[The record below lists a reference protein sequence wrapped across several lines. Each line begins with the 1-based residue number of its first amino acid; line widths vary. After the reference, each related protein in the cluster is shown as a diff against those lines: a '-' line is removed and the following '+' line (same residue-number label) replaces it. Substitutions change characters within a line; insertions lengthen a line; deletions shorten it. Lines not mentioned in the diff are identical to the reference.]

1 MSTVEKKYSNSF
13 MPKDWVEISGGWDG
27 EIALLEFTPGIQ
39 EIKGYGSRVG
49 IFMNVTWLNPEV
61 KAVKPNAMPFFSL
74 AGGEN
79 MKHFSFDVNQK
90 TLIMDDQAIIS
101 PQCNFSAKL
110 WPILEREVTRLGKSD
125 LLSAVFGSKVANLNL
140 LKVRATMETQTRVD
154 ADGKKKTYKDEKGVE
169 KDSFELAIKEIH
181 EFLMPSNMPGVPMAA
196 PAMQPM
202 PNVPP
207 IQPIPQAPQA
217 PVNPGAPKEK
227 VLLANFLKSQG
238 KVSPMPEAD
247 CRNTI
252 MNGFSILISQGA
264 DLNSVSQ
271 ALQGQRPD
279 ILVVANGMVTF

>member
-1 MSTVEKKYSNSF
+1 MSTIEKKYSNSF

-27 EIALLEFTPGIQ
+27 EIALLEFTPGVQ

-79 MKHFSFDVNQK
+79 MKHFSFDSNQK
-90 TLIMDDQAIIS
+90 TLVMDDHAIVA
-101 PQCNFSAKL
+101 PNCNFSAKL
-110 WPILEREVTRLGKSD
+110 WPTLEREATRLGKSD
-125 LLSAVFGSKVANLNL
+125 LLSAVFGSKVANLGL
-140 LKVRATMETQTRVD
+140 LKVRATMETQTRID

-202 PNVPP
+202 P
-207 IQPIPQAPQA
+207 QAPQA
-217 PVNPGAPKEK
+217 PINPGAPKEK
-227 VLLANFLKSQG
+227 TLLANFLKSQG
-238 KVSPMPEAD
+238 KVSPLAELEGKML
-247 CRNTI
+247 
-252 MNGFSILISQGA
+252 ILSNLATLLSQGA
-264 DLNSVSQ
+264 DVNIITSALN
-271 ALQGQRPD
+271 GQRPD
-279 ILVVANGMVTF
+279 VCVIANGVITF

>member
-61 KAVKPNAMPFFSL
+61 KAVKPNAMPFYSL

-79 MKHFSFDVNQK
+79 MKHFTFDQNQK
-90 TLIMDDQAIIS
+90 TLTMDDQAVVA
-101 PQCNFSAKL
+101 PNCNFSAKL
-110 WPILEREVTRLGKSD
+110 WPILEREATRLGKSD
-125 LLSAVFGSKVANLNL
+125 LLSAVFGAKVANLGL

-169 KDSFELAIKEIH
+169 KDSFELTIKEIH
-181 EFLMPSNMPGVPMAA
+181 EFLMPPNMPGVPMAA

-202 PNVPP
+202 PMPNV
-207 IQPIPQAPQA
+207 PQA
-217 PVNPGAPKEK
+217 PVNNGAPKEK
-227 VLLANFLKSQG
+227 TLLANFLKSQG
-238 KVSPMPEAD
+238 KSSPLPELEGK
-247 CRNTI
+247 
-252 MNGFSILISQGA
+252 MLILSNLATLLSQGA
-264 DLNSVSQ
+264 DVNIITAALN
-271 ALQGQRPD
+271 GQRPD
-279 ILVVANGMVTF
+279 VCSVANGMITF